1 MSDPDAWL
9 LPMFLAVMAIVV
21 LVLVGPSCSISVS
34 IDSRPAAVKEQK

>member
-9 LPMFLAVMAIVV
+9 LPMMLAVVAMVI

-34 IDSRPAAVKEQK
+34 IDSRPAMKEQK